1 MEELADFDVFFKEY
15 YVALYSYVHSL
26 INNWEASRDI
36 ASDAFEY
43 IWKNFGRIEK
53 STAKSYLFIY
63 VRNRSIDYLR
73 HQDIH
78 YLYAEVALKLNEGF
92 TETEYKEQDYRMIQ
106 VQRAMDDMSP
116 YTRHILE
123 ECYLHEK
130 KYKDVAEELNI
141 SVSAV
146 RKHIVKALKL
156 IREACVK
163 EK

>member
-1 MEELADFDVFFKEY
+1 MEELADFDTFFKEY
-15 YVALYSYVHSL
+15 YVALYSYVHSI

-43 IWKNFGRIEK
+43 IWKNYGRIEK
-53 STAKSYLFIY
+53 TTAKSYLFIY
-63 VRNRSIDYLR
+63 VRNRAIDYLR
-73 HQDIH
+73 HQEIRS
-78 YLYAEVALKLNEGF
+78 LYAEMTFKLDEQF
-92 TETEYKEQDYRMIQ
+92 TETEYQEQDYRMHKVRQ
-106 VQRAMDDMSP
+106 VMDCLTP

-123 ECYLHEK
+123 ECYLNEK
-130 KYKDVAEELNI
+130 KYKDVAQELHI

>member
-1 MEELADFDVFFKEY
+1 MEELADFDAFFKEY
-15 YVALYSYVHSL
+15 YVALYSYVHSI

-43 IWKNFGRIEK
+43 IWKNYGRIEK

-63 VRNRSIDYLR
+63 VRNRAIDYLR
-73 HQDIH
+73 HQDIRS
-78 YLYAEVALKLNEGF
+78 LYAEMAFKLDEQF
-92 TETEYKEQDYRMIQ
+92 TETEYQEQDYRMHRVRQ
-106 VQRAMDDMSP
+106 VMDSLTP

-123 ECYLHEK
+123 ECYLNEK
-130 KYKDVAEELNI
+130 KYKDVAEELHI